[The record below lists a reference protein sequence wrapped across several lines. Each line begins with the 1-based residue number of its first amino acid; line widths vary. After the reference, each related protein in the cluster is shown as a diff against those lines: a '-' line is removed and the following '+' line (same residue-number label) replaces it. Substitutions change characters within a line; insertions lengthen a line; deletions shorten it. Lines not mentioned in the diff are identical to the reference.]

1 MISTILH
8 YLPYVLLFAAATA
21 FLYGW
26 GLWRASRQQ
35 QDLANLLASKGV
47 AKVKKTLKKNGPMTS
62 RELEAAV
69 KDLTAK
75 QPFCRERNR
84 RDGSGKIFGFYLA
97 VYGKTE
103 NDHRRKKGK
112 KNRVPDPQYQITA
125 ERYTIFL

>member
-75 QPFCRERNR
+75 QPFCRERIGVT
-84 RDGSGKIFGFYLA
+84 DPEKFLGSILPYMVKQRMIIEEKKERKI
-97 VYGKTE
+97 VYRIRST
-103 NDHRRKKGK
+103 R
-112 KNRVPDPQYQITA
+112 
-125 ERYTIFL
+125 